1 MSEHE
6 TILPEG
12 WPRPRGY
19 ANGMAASG
27 RQIYVAGQIGWDDKE
42 ELVGEDLPS
51 QFGQALRNVRAVVEA
66 GGGRVEDIVRLT
78 IYCTD
83 IAGYRSGVQDVGK
96 AYREVMGK

>member
-27 RQIYVAGQIGWDDKE
+27 RQIYVAGQLGWDEKE
-42 ELVGEDLPS
+42 
-51 QFGQALRNVRAVVEA
+51 
-66 GGGRVEDIVRLT
+66 
-78 IYCTD
+78 
-83 IAGYRSGVQDVGK
+83 
-96 AYREVMGK
+96 

>member
-27 RQIYVAGQIGWDDKE
+27 RQIYVAGQIGWDEKE
-42 ELVGEDLPS
+42 ELVGEDLRE
-51 QFGQALRNVRAVVEA
+51 GWVRV
-66 GGGRVEDIVRLT
+66 GFHGCGRVHVYEQR
-78 IYCTD
+78 
-83 IAGYRSGVQDVGK
+83 
-96 AYREVMGK
+96 